1 MAIPKRQEKT
11 HNQAKINGNDVL
23 RRSLHHPK
31 TSTKNKQNRSLLQ
44 RQQRQLPPTPL
55 IKKLITKHPPII
67 IPPPILTNKLNQ
79 FPILPNHNKKETPK
93 NLPYPSIT

>member
-1 MAIPKRQEKT
+1 MAISKRQEKT

-23 RRSLHHPK
+23 RRSLLHPK
-31 TSTKNKQNRSLLQ
+31 TSPKNKQNRTL
-44 RQQRQLPPTPL
+44 QQRQLPPTTL

-67 IPPPILTNKLNQ
+67 IPPPILTNKPNK